1 MTGQKYSQQMESEK
15 ENKCKLIAAQ
25 LASQGNVKPVIDN
38 KKITLNL
45 SVINTHQ
52 IQLWKI
58 VKRLNNVI
66 EKWNHSLYV

>member
-1 MTGQKYSQQMESEK
+1 MESEK

-52 IQLWKI
+52 IQLCKI